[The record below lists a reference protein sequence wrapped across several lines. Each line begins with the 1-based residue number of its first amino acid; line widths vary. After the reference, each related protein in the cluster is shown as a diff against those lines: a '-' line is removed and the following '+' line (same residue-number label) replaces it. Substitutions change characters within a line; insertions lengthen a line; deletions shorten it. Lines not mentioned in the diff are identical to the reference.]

1 MNRIT
6 DRTDTYR
13 ARLALHHRHP
23 QATAARNRVALELV
37 TRKAAMSSSSF
48 LRALAARAAHQL
60 SDSEALSSERQALQ
74 RRLGGTDE

>member
-13 ARLALHHRHP
+13 ARLAAHHRHET
-23 QATAARNRVALELV
+23 ATAARNRLALETV
-37 TRKAAMSSSSF
+37 TRKAATSSSSF

-60 SDSEALSSERQALQ
+60 SNSEALSSERQALQ
-74 RRLGGTDE
+74 RRLGGTEQ

>member
-6 DRTDTYR
+6 DRTEHYR

-23 QATAARNRVALELV
+23 HATAARNRLALETV

-74 RRLGGTDE
+74 RRLGGQDK

>member
-6 DRTDTYR
+6 DRTSDYLQRR
-13 ARLALHHRHP
+13 ARHHRHP
-23 QATAARNRVALELV
+23 HATAARNRLALEVV

-74 RRLGGTDE
+74 RRLGGTRE